1 MPRVEV
7 RDIGEAIAVY
17 DHDEDVLLVSPTP
30 PAELPVGF
38 ATQPNPF
45 IHEAAHRIHARAN
58 RQSYETAAAFEFS
71 AEQRDDIA
79 LAVSSVAAIN
89 GREFVAEVLAG
100 LMAGRMYGDGILA
113 LAREVAGS
121 EVIP

>member
-17 DHDEDVLLVSPTP
+17 DSGEDVLLVSPSL
-30 PAELPVGF
+30 PAELPEGF
-38 ATQPNPF
+38 ATQPNPYL
-45 IHEAAHRIHARAN
+45 HEAAHRVHARAN
-58 RQSYETAAAFEFS
+58 PQTYESAAAREFT
-71 AEQRDDIA
+71 AEQRDAITHE
-79 LAVSSVAAIN
+79 VSSVAAIS

-100 LMAGRMYGDGILA
+100 MMAGKKYGHDILS